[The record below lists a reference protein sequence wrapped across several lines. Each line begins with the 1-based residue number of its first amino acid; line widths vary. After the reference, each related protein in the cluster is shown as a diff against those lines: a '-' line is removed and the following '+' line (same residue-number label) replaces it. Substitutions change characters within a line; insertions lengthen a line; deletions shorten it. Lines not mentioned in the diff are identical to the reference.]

1 MTDFISLNKPD
12 HQGALHRALT
22 EMNTPGFIGRNI
34 KSYSPKHSASL
45 CKKKFSFPQS
55 QLKVK
60 KKTLFKRRIC
70 FASGLSIKIADLNAV
85 LKKDHFNLGE

>member
-22 EMNTPGFIGRNI
+22 EMNTAGFIGRKI
-34 KSYSPKHSASL
+34 KSYSPKLSASL
-45 CKKKFSFPQS
+45 C
-55 QLKVK
+55 